1 MSKILKPKEMAEK
14 LGVTVLTL
22 QRWDNK
28 GILKAYRTPT
38 NRRYYTEEQ
47 YLQYIGKSKHI
58 ELPNFNDME
67 QIELHK
73 IESANKA
80 ELIDDLNILNKLAL
94 DRRVA
99 LKGGEISDTNRNS
112 ETISKSDNEKTSR

>member
-1 MSKILKPKEMAEK
+1 MAEK

-47 YLQYIGKSKHI
+47 YLQYVGRQKVI
-58 ELPNFNDME
+58 EPSDSGNLE
-67 QIELHK
+67 QVELHK
-73 IESANKA
+73 IKLASKE
-80 ELIDDLNILNKLAL
+80 ELVDDLNILNKLSL
-94 DRRVA
+94 DRIVA
-99 LKGGEISDTNRNS
+99 LKGGEISDPDRKGKI
-112 ETISKSDNEKTSR
+112 ISKSNDEKAYR